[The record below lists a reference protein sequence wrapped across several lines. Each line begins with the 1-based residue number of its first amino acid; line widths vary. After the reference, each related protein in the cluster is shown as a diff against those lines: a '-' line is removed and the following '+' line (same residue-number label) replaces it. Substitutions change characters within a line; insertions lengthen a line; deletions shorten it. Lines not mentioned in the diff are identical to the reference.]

1 MSELKVNSIKGVGAS
16 SAAIS
21 VDNSSGSATAN
32 LTTVNSVVMPNG
44 GFLSNRNLI
53 INGAMQVAQRGTSS
67 TSTGYQTVDRFK
79 PYFTNTGNT
88 VTQAQ
93 VDVASGTT
101 PYTSGFRKALKMSMS
116 GAGTVNAN
124 TELYVQYRMEAQ
136 DLANSGWNYTSSSSN
151 ITISFWVK
159 ASTNQTFYVR
169 LFAADTG
176 NQTYVFSYTAS
187 GNDTWTKITKT
198 IPGNSNLVVNN
209 DTGYGLS
216 IIFYQF
222 YGTDYT
228 ASRDLDT
235 WANVSGNGTPDQAST
250 WYTAG
255 ASTWE
260 ITGLQV
266 EVGSVATD
274 FEHKC
279 YQDTLLR
286 CFRYYYQQTNPSGV
300 GTVVTTANT
309 SRYHGIEHPVPMRAS
324 PTVSIQSTG
333 SSGHQIVTD
342 GNTNAIITSI
352 ATQVTRSM
360 NTGVILN
367 LSADLG
373 DYRPAVLMVDS
384 TSYETTWK
392 FSAEL

>member
-16 SAAIS
+16 TAAIT
-21 VDNSSGSATAN
+21 VNNTDGTCTAN
-32 LTTVNSVVMPNG
+32 IT
-44 GFLSNRNLI
+44 NRTNKNLI
-53 INGAMQVAQRGTSS
+53 LNGACLIAQRGTSS

-79 PYFTNTGNT
+79 PYFANTGNT

-198 IPGNSNLVVNN
+198 IPGNSNLVINN

-222 YGTDYT
+222 MGTDNT

-250 WYTAG
+250 WYAAG

-274 FEHKC
+274 FEHRSFGQELHLCK
-279 YQDTLLR
+279 
-286 CFRYYYQQTNPSGV
+286 RYYEV
-300 GTVVTTANT
+300 L
-309 SRYHGIEHPVPMRAS
+309 
-324 PTVSIQSTG
+324 VSG
-333 SSGHQIVTD
+333 SSGITWGGTAVMHTSGSPMHVCNWVEKRATPTLEFEEGSGYYRYYSNDTYISANRPSSLSYATKISGIINTD
-342 GNTNAIITSI
+342 SSLTSGNLVAGGAAWSYTMNANAYI
-352 ATQVTRSM
+352 AV
-360 NTGVILN
+360 
-367 LSADLG
+367 
-373 DYRPAVLMVDS
+373 
-384 TSYETTWK
+384 
-392 FSAEL
+392 SAEL

>member
-1 MSELKVNSIKGVGAS
+1 MSEIKVNSIKGVAAS

-44 GFLSNRNLI
+44 GFLSNRQLT
-53 INGAMQVAQRGTSS
+53 INGDMRIAQRGTSS

-101 PYTSGFRKALKMSMS
+101 PYTLGFRKALKMSMS

-198 IPGNSNLVVNN
+198 IPGNSNLVINN

-222 YGTDYT
+222 MGTDNT

-250 WYTAG
+250 WYAAG

-274 FEHKC
+274 FEHRSFAQELELCKR
-279 YQDTLLR
+279 YFQFVPPTLGEA
-286 CFRYYYQQTNPSGV
+286 QHSTNIQGCL
-300 GTVVTTANT
+300 TA
-309 SRYHGIEHPVPMRAS
+309 SPAMRAS
-324 PTVSIQSTG
+324 PSCAIVIASNNLNLAGSGEKTCTSIGTLYYNSTQGGWAEMAG
-333 SSGHQIVTD
+333 SSFSQYRNYYILP
-342 GNTNAIITSI
+342 NAFS
-352 ATQVTRSM
+352 
-360 NTGVILN
+360 
-367 LSADLG
+367 
-373 DYRPAVLMVDS
+373 
-384 TSYETTWK
+384 